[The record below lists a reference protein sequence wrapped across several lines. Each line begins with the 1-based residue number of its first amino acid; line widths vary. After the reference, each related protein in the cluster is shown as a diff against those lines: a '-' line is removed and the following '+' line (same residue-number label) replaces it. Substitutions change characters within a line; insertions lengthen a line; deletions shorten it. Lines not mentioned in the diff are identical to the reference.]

1 MKKALFLFISMVV
14 VIVVIGIQIINN
26 TTVPEYFYMVDSPLV
41 VKVGET
47 KEFVTDYYPDESFM
61 TFKCSCEDD
70 TIAKVDGNRVIVVG
84 KSKGKTKIHCEDRE
98 KELGTIEV
106 IVE

>member
-14 VIVVIGIQIINN
+14 VIVVGIQIINN
-26 TTVPEYFYMVDSPLV
+26 TTVPEYFYMVESPLV

-61 TFKCSCEDD
+61 TFKCSCED
-70 TIAKVDGNRVIVVG
+70 
-84 KSKGKTKIHCEDRE
+84 RE